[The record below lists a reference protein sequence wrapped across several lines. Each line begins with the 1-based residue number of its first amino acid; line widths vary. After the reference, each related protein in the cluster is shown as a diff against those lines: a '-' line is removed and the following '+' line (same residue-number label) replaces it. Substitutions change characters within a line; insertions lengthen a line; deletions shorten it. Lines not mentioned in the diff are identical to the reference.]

1 LVQNLLSSCFLPKSA
16 KIKIFRI
23 VTLLVVLD
31 ACVTL
36 SLTVGEEHRLKV
48 FDNKVLRKIL
58 GPKREDVTGDWRKL
72 CNRNLFDVVLTVHR
86 R

>member
-1 LVQNLLSSCFLPKSA
+1 LSSCFLCKSA
-16 KIKIFRI
+16 KIKILRI

-36 SLTVGEEHRLKV
+36 SLIVGEEHRLKV

-58 GPKREDVTGDWRKL
+58 GLKREDITGDWRKL
-72 CNRNLFDVVLTVHR
+72 CNRNFYHF
-86 R
+86 